1 MGALWTFWWVWGA
14 AALALGVAE
23 LLLPG
28 FVLLG
33 FAIGAGAVALI
44 LLTGLT
50 PGLTAL
56 LVVFAVLSLL
66 AWIVLRR
73 VFRLPHGQVRF
84 IRDDVNK

>member
-1 MGALWTFWWVWGA
+1 MDALWALWWIWAA
-14 AALALGVAE
+14 AALGLGVAE

-33 FAIGAGAVALI
+33 FAIGAAAVS
-44 LLTGLT
+44 LLLLLGLA

-56 LVVFAVLSLL
+56 LVIFALLSLL
-66 AWIVLRR
+66 AWIGLRR
-73 VFRLPHGQVRF
+73 AFRLPHGQVRF